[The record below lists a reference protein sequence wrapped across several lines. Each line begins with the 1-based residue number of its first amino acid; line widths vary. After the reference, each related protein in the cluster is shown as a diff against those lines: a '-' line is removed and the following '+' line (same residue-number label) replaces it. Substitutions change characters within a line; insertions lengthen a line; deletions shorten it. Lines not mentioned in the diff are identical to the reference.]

1 MKKKWAA
8 VALAMTMCVC
18 LLTGCVS
25 VNRDKDKAQ
34 IVAKVGDETLTK
46 EQLYSQMQSYLS
58 AYGVEDDLWDEG
70 LDSQLREYMD
80 EQGVTL
86 AQSWME
92 LRVAAAICDRDMPL
106 TEEEI
111 AEVEETY
118 ADAIDQVKTQLGYN
132 SVSPESYEGNIDE
145 DVDEFFRTYYATEN
159 AASYK
164 EDLLRNRKYNKL
176 YESTVKDVKAGD
188 KALENRYKEDLAEQ
202 KETYEK
208 TPSDFMTAITNESSG
223 DYLLYKPENYLLVK
237 QILIEYL
244 PADKSKVEA
253 LSEEKTTLQEEVDTA
268 QESLDTNQ
276 ESRESEQSTYDA
288 AKEAYDKAVSENDTA
303 TAEAKKQ
310 EMDASQEKLDAYDE
324 SIAKA
329 QKDLDTK
336 KPQLEAKETE
346 LSNAIQTAQ
355 ANVQAKV
362 DEAMQKAKD
371 GEDFDALIEQYNTDP
386 GMQGDT
392 VTAKIGYVIAP
403 DDTTYDE
410 DFVAAARTL
419 TKQGELAQTA
429 TAFGVH
435 IIRLQMDAAAGELPY
450 DQGGKEVVAS
460 KEDEVAKEEVWTEK
474 MEQWAK
480 ELDAKVY
487 ESRVAFVK

>member
-8 VALAMTMCVC
+8 AVLAMTMCVG

-58 AYGVEDDLWDEG
+58 AYGMEDDLWDEG

-164 EDLLRNRKYNKL
+164 EDLLRNQKYNKL

-244 PADKSKVEA
+244 PADKTKVET

-276 ESRESEQSTYDA
+276 ESKESEQSTYDA

-303 TAEAKKQ
+303 TAETKKQ

-324 SIAKA
+324 SIAQA

-346 LSNAIQTAQ
+346 LNNAIQTAQ

-419 TKQGELAQTA
+419 TNKGDLTQTA
-429 TAFGVH
+429 TTFGVH